1 MNSFKSFTKICVF
14 IIGSVFAFI
23 FLKESFTIPEKRS
36 CVAAYDQFG
45 YYAYLPAIFIY
56 DDLAFQK
63 PWKEKLQSHY
73 CEQEIVYQFVD
84 LEGGKKV
91 NMYHMGLS
99 YLHLPGFLIANS
111 LAKPLGYKQDGM
123 SQPYRVAIK
132 LTALFFILLGLIYFR
147 KTLLLFFPDWIAG
160 LVMLMVYGASNLFVT
175 FYYGD
180 LMPHLYLFTLNTI
193 FIYSIVSYLK
203 KEQWRYLLGAI
214 VVLGITIAIRPTQA
228 IWGIVPFI
236 LFLYH
241 YKLSWKALKL
251 LVLFPLGALL
261 INFPQLL
268 YWKIEGG
275 SWVIMN
281 LHSETLSFLHPYT
294 IDFLISYKKG
304 WLLYSPLFI
313 FSFVGIGYGLRQNK
327 QLVTAIS
334 VFALLNIYVLSSWDC
349 WWYSASFGSRV
360 MVDSYIVFG
369 VLIGFFIQGISK
381 SKKVL
386 IPTLSIFILFMGL
399 SVFQSFQ
406 YFEGIIDNER
416 MTKDYYWRVFGKTS
430 ANELDRSLL
439 EIDRN
444 DVNWDQKILAN
455 RSLAKQKGYTL
466 VQRSI
471 YHSRKRIEFGADQ
484 EFISISEKEFKHL
497 LPTDEAKI
505 RIRYNSNSDTLGK
518 QQFVC
523 AKIEGKKTYF
533 EHYSIFQGEKTEAV
547 FNIPVIRQSGDQ
559 LKIFIYNPN
568 KLPGFIEDIE
578 ISAIYLQRK

>member
-1 MNSFKSFTKICVF
+1 MNSFKSFSKICLF

-23 FLKESFTIPEKRS
+23 FLKESFVEKEQRS

-45 YYAYLPAIFIY
+45 YYAYLPATFIY

-63 PWKEKLQSHY
+63 PWKEKLQSYY
-73 CEQEIVYQFVD
+73 CEQEVVYQFVD

-99 YLHLPGFLIANS
+99 YLHLSGFLIANS
-111 LAKPLGYKQDGM
+111 VAEPLGYKQNGM

-132 LTALFFILLGLIYFR
+132 FTALFFILLGLIYFR
-147 KTLLLFFPDWIAG
+147 KTLLLFFTDWITG
-160 LVMLMVYGASNLFVT
+160 LVMLLVYGASNLFVT

-193 FIYSIVSYLK
+193 FIYSLVSYFK
-203 KEQWRYLLGAI
+203 KEQWRYLLVAI
-214 VVLGITIAIRPTQA
+214 FILGLTVAIRPTQA
-228 IWGIVPFI
+228 IWGIVPLI

-241 YKLSWKALKL
+241 YNLSWKALKL

-268 YWKIEGG
+268 YWKLEGG
-275 SWVIMN
+275 SWIIMN
-281 LHSETLSFLHPYT
+281 LHSESLSFLHPYT
-294 IDFLISYKKG
+294 IDFLVSYKKG

-313 FSFVGIGYGLRQNK
+313 FSFVGIWFGLRQK
-327 QLVTAIS
+327 RHLVTAIS

-369 VLIGFFIQGISK
+369 VLIGFFIQKVSQ

-386 IPTLSIFILFMGL
+386 IPTLSIFAVFMGL

-416 MTKDYYWRVFGKTS
+416 MTQDYYWSVFGKTS
-430 ANELDRSLL
+430 ADQLDRSLL

-444 DVNWDQKILAN
+444 DLNWDQKILEN
-455 RSLAKQKGYTL
+455 HTLAKQKGYKL
-466 VQRSI
+466 IEKSLYRSQ
-471 YHSRKRIEFGADQ
+471 KRIEFGADQ
-484 EFISISEKEFKHL
+484 EFISISENEFKHL
-497 LPTDEAKI
+497 LATDEAKI
-505 RIRYNSNSDTLGK
+505 RITYNSSIDTLGK
-518 QQFVC
+518 QQFIC

-533 EHYSIFQGEKTEAV
+533 EHYSIFNGEKTEGV
-547 FNIPVIRQSGDQ
+547 FNLPVIRQASDE
-559 LKIFIYNPN
+559 LKVFIYNPN
-568 KLPGFIEDIE
+568 KVPGFIEDIE

>member
-1 MNSFKSFTKICVF
+1 MNSFKSFSKICLFV
-14 IIGSVFAFI
+14 IGSVFAII
-23 FLKESFTIPEKRS
+23 FLKESFVEKEQRS

-45 YYAYLPAIFIY
+45 YYAYLPATFIY
-56 DDLAFQK
+56 NDLAFQK
-63 PWKEKLQSHY
+63 PWKEKLQSYY

-123 SQPYRVAIK
+123 SEPYRVAIK
-132 LTALFFILLGLIYFR
+132 FTALFFILLGLIFFR
-147 KTLLLFFPDWIAG
+147 KTLLLFFADWITG
-160 LVMLMVYGASNLFVT
+160 LVMVLVYGASNLFVT

-203 KEQWRYLLGAI
+203 KEQWRYLLSAI
-214 VVLGITIAIRPTQA
+214 FILGLTVAIRPTQA

-236 LFLYH
+236 LFLYQ

-251 LVLFPLGALL
+251 LALFPLGALL

-268 YWKIEGG
+268 YWKIQGG
-275 SWVIMN
+275 RWLIMN
-281 LHSETLSFLHPYT
+281 LHSETLSFLKPYT
-294 IDFLISYKKG
+294 LDFLFSFKKG

-313 FSFVGIGYGLRQNK
+313 FSFVGIWLGLRQNK

-334 VFALLNIYVLSSWDC
+334 VFALINIYVLSSWDC
-349 WWYSASFGSRV
+349 WWYAASFGSRV

-369 VLIGFFIQGISK
+369 VLLGFFIQGASK

-386 IPTLSIFILFMGL
+386 IPTLSIFVLIMGL
-399 SVFQSFQ
+399 SAFQSFQ

-416 MTKDYYWRVFGKTS
+416 MTKDYYWSVFGRTS
-430 ANELDRSLL
+430 ADQLDRSLL

-444 DVNWDQKILAN
+444 DLNWDQNIFADH
-455 RSLAKQKGYTL
+455 SLAKQKGYKL
-466 VQRSI
+466 IEKSLYRSQ
-471 YHSRKRIEFGADQ
+471 KRIEFGADQ
-484 EFISISEKEFKHL
+484 EFISLSENEFKQL

-505 RIRYNSNSDTLGK
+505 HITFNSSIDTLGK
-518 QQFVC
+518 QQFLC

-533 EHYSIFQGEKTEAV
+533 EHYSVFNGEKTIGV
-547 FNIPVIRQSGDQ
+547 FNLPVIRQTSDE
-559 LKIFIYNPN
+559 LKVFIYNPN
-568 KLPGFIEDIE
+568 KVAGFIEDIE
-578 ISAIYLQRK
+578 ISAICLQRK

>member
-1 MNSFKSFTKICVF
+1 MNSFKSFSKICLFV
-14 IIGSVFAFI
+14 IGSVFAFI
-23 FLKESFTIPEKRS
+23 FLKESYVQNEQRS

-45 YYAYLPAIFIY
+45 YYAYLPATFIY

-63 PWKEKLQSHY
+63 PWKEKLQSYY

-111 LAKPLGYKQDGM
+111 LAEPLGYKQDGM

-132 LTALFFILLGLIYFR
+132 FTALFFILLGLIFFR
-147 KTLLLFFPDWIAG
+147 KTLLLFFTDWITG
-160 LVMLMVYGASNLFVT
+160 LVMLLVYGASNLFVT

-193 FIYSIVSYLK
+193 FIYSLVSYFK
-203 KEQWRYLLGAI
+203 KEQWRYLFSAIFILGLT
-214 VVLGITIAIRPTQA
+214 VAIRPTQA

-236 LFLYH
+236 LFLYQ

-313 FSFVGIGYGLRQNK
+313 FSFVGIWFGLRQNK
-327 QLVTAIS
+327 QFVKAIS

-349 WWYSASFGSRV
+349 WWYAASFGSRV
-360 MVDSYIVFG
+360 MVDSYIIFG
-369 VLIGFFIQGISK
+369 VLIGFFIQGIWQ
-381 SKKVL
+381 SKKILV
-386 IPTLSIFILFMGL
+386 PTLSVFALIMGF

-416 MTKDYYWRVFGKTS
+416 MTKDHYWYVFGKLYFKKYDT
-430 ANELDRSLL
+430 SLL
-439 EIDRN
+439 EIQREDLE
-444 DVNWDQKILAN
+444 WDKKVLTSKTNASKYGYKIGRKELFHTMN
-455 RSLAKQKGYTL
+455 KIQFDHQTQFLDIWKSL
-466 VQRSI
+466 I
-471 YHSRKRIEFGADQ
+471 FDQ
-484 EFISISEKEFKHL
+484 VS
-497 LPTDEAKI
+497 TDEAKI
-505 RIRYNSNSDTLGK
+505 MVNINMDRNLNSGESFLV
-518 QQFVC
+518 F
-523 AKIEGKKTYF
+523 KIEDKGKMYF
-533 EHYSIFQGEKTEAV
+533 EQYMDLSSEHFEFNLPNMRHEKDMLKV
-547 FNIPVIRQSGDQ
+547 FV
-559 LKIFIYNPN
+559 YNPKN
-568 KLPGFIEDIE
+568 KE
-578 ISAIYLQRK
+578 AIINRILIKIVYLKRK

>member
-1 MNSFKSFTKICVF
+1 MNSFKSFSKICLFV
-14 IIGSVFAFI
+14 IGSVFAII
-23 FLKESFTIPEKRS
+23 FLKESFVQKEQRS

-45 YYAYLPAIFIY
+45 YYAYLPATFIY

-63 PWKEKLQSHY
+63 PWKEKLQSSY

-123 SQPYRVAIK
+123 SPPYRVAIK
-132 LTALFFILLGLIYFR
+132 FTALFFILLGLIFFR
-147 KTLLLFFPDWIAG
+147 KTLLLFFNDWIAG
-160 LVMLMVYGASNLFVT
+160 LVMLLVYGASNLFVT
-175 FYYGD
+175 FYFGD

-203 KEQWRYLLGAI
+203 KEQWRYLLSAI
-214 VVLGITIAIRPTQA
+214 FILGLTVAIRPTQA

-236 LFLYH
+236 LFLYQ

-268 YWKIEGG
+268 YWKLEGG

-313 FSFVGIGYGLRQNK
+313 FSFVGIWFGLRQNK

-369 VLIGFFIQGISK
+369 VLIGFFIQKISQ

-386 IPTLSIFILFMGL
+386 IPTLSIFAVFMGL

-416 MTKDYYWRVFGKTS
+416 MTQDYYWSVFGRTS
-430 ANELDRSLL
+430 ADQIDRSLL
-439 EIDRN
+439 EIDRS
-444 DVNWDQKILAN
+444 DLNWDQNILAN
-455 RSLAKQKGYTL
+455 HSLANQKGYKL
-466 VQRSI
+466 IEKAVYRSQ
-471 YHSRKRIEFGADQ
+471 KRIEFGAD
-484 EFISISEKEFKHL
+484 EEYITIMECKIGEE

-505 RIRYNSNSDTLGK
+505 RVKFSSSTDSLGAAH
-518 QQFVC
+518 FINL
-523 AKIEGKKTYF
+523 KIEGNKKYF
-533 EHYSIFQGEKTEAV
+533 EHSCSFLGKDSRTN
-547 FNIPVIRQSGDQ
+547 FNLPVIRQASDE
-559 LKIFIYNPN
+559 LKVFIYNPN
-568 KLPGFIEDIE
+568 KVPGFIEDIE

>member
-1 MNSFKSFTKICVF
+1 MDYFKSFSKICLFV
-14 IIGSVFAFI
+14 IGSVFAI
-23 FLKESFTIPEKRS
+23 ILLKESFVQKEQRS

-45 YYAYLPAIFIY
+45 YYSYLPATFIY

-63 PWKEKLQSHY
+63 PWKEKLQSYY

-99 YLHLPGFLIANS
+99 YLHLPGFVIANS

-123 SQPYRVAIK
+123 SEPYRVALK
-132 LTALFFILLGLIYFR
+132 LTALFFILFGLIFFR

-160 LVMLMVYGASNLFVT
+160 LVLLLVYGASNLFVT

-203 KEQWRYLLGAI
+203 KEQWRYLLSAI
-214 VVLGITIAIRPTQA
+214 LILGLTVAIRPTQA

-236 LFLYH
+236 LFLYQ

-251 LVLFPLGALL
+251 LALFPLGALL
-261 INFPQLL
+261 MNFPQLL

-275 SWVIMN
+275 SWIIMN
-281 LHSETLSFLHPYT
+281 LHSETLSFLKPYT
-294 IDFLISYKKG
+294 LDFLFSFKKG

-313 FSFVGIGYGLRQNK
+313 FSFVGIWLGLRQNK

-334 VFALLNIYVLSSWDC
+334 VFALINIYVLSSWDC
-349 WWYSASFGSRV
+349 WWYAASFGSRV

-369 VLIGFFIQGISK
+369 VLLGFFIQGASK
-381 SKKVL
+381 SMKVL
-386 IPTLSIFILFMGL
+386 IPTLSIFFLIMGL

-406 YFEGIIDNER
+406 YFEGIIHNER
-416 MTKDYYWRVFGKTS
+416 MTKDYYWSVFGRTS
-430 ANELDRSLL
+430 ADQLDRSLL

-444 DVNWDQKILAN
+444 DLNWDQNIFADH
-455 RSLAKQKGYTL
+455 SMAKQKGYKL
-466 VQRSI
+466 IEKSLYRSQ
-471 YHSRKRIEFGADQ
+471 KRIEFGVDQ
-484 EFISISEKEFKHL
+484 EFISLSENEFKLL

-505 RIRYNSNSDTLGK
+505 RIRFNSSIDTSGK
-518 QQFVC
+518 QQFLC

-533 EHYSIFQGEKTEAV
+533 EYYSVFDGEKTIGV
-547 FNIPVIRQSGDQ
+547 FNLPVIRQTSDA
-559 LKIFIYNPN
+559 LKVFIYNPN
-568 KLPGFIEDIE
+568 KVPGFIEDIE